1 MNITTYKGDAECGV
15 YASWLDGRVVLTL
28 WETWRARPFGYPPGK
43 ADAYLTPA
51 QARIV
56 AGALVEYANALDRS
70 QEKEAK
76 NER

>member
-1 MNITTYKGDAECGV
+1 MNITTYKEDAECGV

-28 WETWRARPFGYPPGK
+28 WDTWRARPFGSAPGM
-43 ADAYLTPA
+43 ANAYLTPA

-56 AGALVEYANALDRS
+56 AAALVEYANEVDRS

-76 NER
+76 E